1 MDANLFIDLL
11 QTQLEPG
18 QHISGKILWALDKA
32 PKEIT
37 LTLGWITEGRGTQDS
52 KVEAEKTWTTEQT
65 SGEESF
71 EFTLPPSPYSFEGTL
86 ISVNWALELHVKKG
100 KAEYRLPITV
110 SPHGSA
116 ISLSQVSD
124 ESKRKPLSFLK
135 R

>member
-1 MDANLFIDLL
+1 MDANLFIDLP

-116 ISLSQVSD
+116 ISLSQLSD